1 MKKILFFLFLI
12 IIVFVIIFDSKEKVI
27 NKTISNDKLDINYP
41 YFSSSNINVYILNY
55 INKNI
60 YNNSYDKLII
70 DYDYNQ
76 ESKLLKFYRTIIYD
90 NVTNEKVNVFKIE
103 KNSIKKIDTLKK
115 VNDYDFYNNRY
126 IDDNTKLVAFTFDDG
141 PSRNTSKA
149 IEKLTK
155 YNVTA
160 TFFLTGKNIK
170 GNEEVIK
177 LMHEKNMEI
186 GNHTYS
192 HLLLTR
198 YKEEK
203 IKDEINK
210 TNELIFNIVG
220 SYPTLLRPSYG
231 SVNKKIRKVANMPI
245 IIWNIDT
252 LDWKYKDSNR
262 IANKILSKVS
272 DGDIILMHDT
282 YRATLNSLDIVIPKL
297 IEEGYQIVSVSELFY
312 YKEKTLENGK
322 VYGYA
327 K

>member
-141 PSRNTSKA
+141 PSRNTSKV